1 MPRKI
6 MRLTNNSTEGMKTIK
21 IFLASSEEL
30 TDDRNAFGNLV
41 RRLDKI
47 YEKRGI
53 RIELFE
59 WEDYDAAYNDRRK
72 QDEYNDNIKSSDM
85 FLALFHTKAGKFT
98 IEEFDVATE
107 EFRKHSSPKVYTYCK
122 DLKEGEHESA
132 ELTEFKRRL
141 FEEMGHYWSR
151 YNNRDSM
158 QLHFVM
164 QLQLVETSG
173 TDENLKVEDGVVMLD
188 RLPIARMDN
197 LQFAA
202 GNEAFQK
209 MKAELSV
216 LPEKIEKAR
225 KRVEKYPDDDD
236 LKDELQQL
244 QNQYR
249 GLEEEVEKESQLMLD
264 FSRNVTI
271 LQGGLISDR
280 MKRAIDAFYR
290 GNVQEAKIIL
300 AEAEHD
306 SRSALDEY
314 KQSVDITEQKRQV
327 AILSLNELLLTISAT
342 MADMSIPID
351 ERITRALDLYKQC
364 DEIAQTVGY
373 DAVKY
378 ERLLHQYARFLYD
391 YAHYKDSIAVFE
403 CQIKLLAQI
412 YGEGDVRIAY
422 SYNNVGLAYG
432 YIGEHMR
439 AIDFLY
445 KSLEI
450 KEDVLGS
457 EHPDLVSSY
466 INIGCVYNKMGMHS
480 AAIENLEKALN
491 LGLSVLRDYNPDIAS
506 IYNNLGFAYYSLG
519 DYEKA
524 LEYHFQAL
532 AIREKILGEHPETAI
547 SYNSIGLIKKNQKDY
562 TKALDYYTKALNIQE
577 KLIGVFHPD
586 TATTYNN
593 IGSLYDI
600 IGEKEKAIEF
610 HLKGIKSRE
619 HSLGGNNMDTAKS
632 YWNIA
637 HVYLDLNL
645 TGKALD
651 SFSRALPVFEKEL
664 GKKHPYTASCYEK
677 IADLLLN
684 KRDFQKALE
693 HYSLAVKA
701 YHAIGAKY
709 QEQEDY
715 SNALYYYDLIL
726 SICLRTIGP
735 NHNNTASA
743 YWNVAGVYDLM
754 EKYDKAIEH
763 YKLALEIQEAN
774 DEKEGCAATYN
785 ALGQVYFHKK
795 DYENALEC
803 HEASLKI
810 KMSIYKGDDINIA
823 NSCNNLG
830 FVYIGMRKLDMA
842 ITYMSEALV
851 IYKKTLGEEH
861 EQCIGLK
868 DYISQMK
875 SELEQES
882 QE

>member
-1 MPRKI
+1 
-6 MRLTNNSTEGMKTIK
+6 MKTIK
-21 IFLASSEEL
+21 IFLASSDEL

-107 EFRKHSSPKVYTYCK
+107 EFRKHASPKVYTYCK
-122 DLKEGEHESA
+122 DLVEGEHESP
-132 ELTEFKRRL
+132 ELIEFKRRL

-158 QLHFVM
+158 QLHFIM
-164 QLQLVETSG
+164 QLQLVETSC
-173 TDENLKVEDGVVMLD
+173 TDENLRVKDGVVMLD
-188 RLPIARMDN
+188 TLPIAKIDN
-197 LQFAA
+197 LEFASN
-202 GNEAFQK
+202 NEAFQK
-209 MKAELSV
+209 MKAELLV

-236 LKDELQQL
+236 LKEELQHL

-249 GLEEEVEKESQLMLD
+249 SLKEDVEKESQLLLD

-271 LQGGLISDR
+271 LQGGLITER

-290 GNVQEAKIIL
+290 GNVHEAKIIL

-306 SRSALDEY
+306 SRTALDEY
-314 KQSVDITEQKRQV
+314 KRSVDITEQKRQV
-327 AILSLNELLLTISAT
+327 AILSLNELMLTISAT

-351 ERITRALDLYKQC
+351 ERILRAIDLYKQC

-373 DAVKY
+373 EPLRY

-391 YAHYKDSIAVFE
+391 YAHYKESIAVFE
-403 CQIKLLAQI
+403 RQIKLLAQL

-422 SYNNVGLAYG
+422 SYNTVGLAYW
-432 YIGEHMR
+432 YIGENMR

-445 KSLEI
+445 KSLEM
-450 KEDVLGS
+450 KENALGS
-457 EHPDLVSSY
+457 EHPDLIASY
-466 INIGCVYNKMGMHS
+466 VNIGCVYNEYEWGMFS
-480 AAIENLEKALN
+480 AAIENLEKALK
-491 LGLSVLRDYNPDIAS
+491 LGLKVYGEEHPVIAS
-506 IYNNLGFAYYSLG
+506 IYNNLGFTYYSLG

-524 LEYHFQAL
+524 LDYHYRAL
-532 AIREKILGEHPETAI
+532 AIREKLLGEHPETAI
-547 SYNSIGLIKKNQKDY
+547 SYNSIGLIKKSQKDY
-562 TKALDYYTKALNIQE
+562 TKALDYYTKALIIQE
-577 KLIGVFHPD
+577 RLLGVFHPD

-600 IGEKEKAIEF
+600 IGEKRKAIEF
-610 HLKGIKSRE
+610 DLKGIKSRE
-619 HSLGGNNMDTAKS
+619 HSLGGNNMNTAKS

-637 HVYLDLNL
+637 HVYLDLNEADN
-645 TGKALD
+645 ALD
-651 SFSRALPVFEKEL
+651 YFSRVLPVFEKEL
-664 GKKHPYTASCYEK
+664 GKEHPYTASCYEK

-684 KRDFQKALE
+684 KRDFPKALE
-693 HYSLAVKA
+693 NFSLAVKA

-715 SNALYYYDLIL
+715 NKALYYFNLIL
-726 SICLRTIGP
+726 SVCLRTVGP
-735 NHNNTASA
+735 NHINTASA
-743 YWNVAGVYDLM
+743 YWNVARVYYDM
-754 EKYDKAIEH
+754 KEHDKAIEN
-763 YKLALEIQEAN
+763 YRLALEIQKVN
-774 DEKEGCAATYN
+774 EKSEDMATTYN
-785 ALGQVYFHKK
+785 ALGHAYYQKK

-803 HEASLKI
+803 YEASLKI
-810 KMSIYKGDDINIA
+810 KRGIYKEDDISIA
-823 NSCNNLG
+823 GSCNNVG
-830 FVYIGMRKLDMA
+830 FVYMGMRKLDMA
-842 ITYMSEALV
+842 ITYMSEALE

-861 EQCIGLK
+861 EQCISLK

-875 SELEQES
+875 AELEHDSDE
-882 QE
+882 